1 LRLQLLTYKTTE
13 HNYEAQREGSFMAA
27 YTVRKGKWY
36 IARISLSGLNRFA
49 TNGMVAARLEDAGF
63 TNVAVEGSGGIRL
76 AIGYWPLDDATA
88 EQPDEIVDIVEK
100 DTEPEIPT

>member
-1 LRLQLLTYKTTE
+1 
-13 HNYEAQREGSFMAA
+13 MAI

-49 TNGMVAARLEDAGF
+49 TNGMVAGKLEDAGF

-100 DTEPEIPT
+100 DSEPEIPT

>member
-1 LRLQLLTYKTTE
+1 LRLQLPPYKNAE
-13 HNYEAQREGSFMAA
+13 YNYESQREGSFMAT

-36 IARISLSGLNRFA
+36 VARISLSGFNRFA
-49 TNGMVAARLEDAGF
+49 TNSMVAATLEDAGF
-63 TNVAVEGSGGIRL
+63 TNVDVEGSGGIRL

-100 DTEPEIPT
+100 DSEPEIPT

>member
-1 LRLQLLTYKTTE
+1 MAHNTAEYNYK
-13 HNYEAQREGSFMAA
+13 AQRESSFMAT

-36 IARISLSGLNRFA
+36 TARISLSGFNRFA
-49 TNGMVAARLEDAGF
+49 TNGMVAAKLEDAGF

-100 DTEPEIPT
+100 DSEPEIPT